1 MKNLIASLIK
11 FQKHVKAIPKNKIN
25 PFYNS
30 RYAELSTVIDVC
42 QPSLNEFGLAVVQV
56 IKILPEHN
64 DNVLVTML
72 CHESGE
78 TLESNIFLPK
88 IADAQKLTG
97 SITYLRRTSYLS
109 ILGLVADDD
118 LDGNDIVQAPQSQPS
133 KQAPPKEVT
142 RPTFQVESIGQ
153 QRPLTGAASDAQKN
167 ALRKMGI
174 KFEENITKDEA
185 SRLIGEAKRN

>member
-1 MKNLIASLIK
+1 
-11 FQKHVKAIPKNKIN
+11 
-25 PFYNS
+25 
-30 RYAELSTVIDVC
+30 
-42 QPSLNEFGLAVVQV
+42 
-56 IKILPEHN
+56 
-64 DNVLVTML
+64 ML

-118 LDGNDIVQAPQSQPS
+118 LDGNDIVQAPQSQTV
-133 KQAPPKEVT
+133 KQAPPKEAT

-153 QRPLTGAASDAQKN
+153 QRPLQGAASDAQKN

>member
-1 MKNLIASLIK
+1 M
-11 FQKHVKAIPKNKIN
+11 
-25 PFYNS
+25 
-30 RYAELSTVIDVC
+30 
-42 QPSLNEFGLAVVQV
+42 
-56 IKILPEHN
+56 KILPESG

-88 IADAQKLTG
+88 ITDAQKLTG
-97 SITYLRRTSYLS
+97 AITYLRRTSYLS

-118 LDGNDIVQAPQSQPS
+118 MDGNDLVEPKREINLPKKQEIVKPA
-133 KQAPPKEVT
+133 
-142 RPTFQVESIGQ
+142 FQVESIGQ
-153 QRPLTGAASDAQKN
+153 QRPLQGAASDAQKN

>member
-1 MKNLIASLIK
+1 MKNLFAALIK
-11 FQKHVKAIPKNKIN
+11 FQKNVKPIPKNKIN

-30 RYAELSTVIDVC
+30 KYAELSTVIDVC
-42 QPSLNEFGLAVVQV
+42 QPALNDAGLAVVQT
-56 IKILPEHN
+56 IKILPESN
-64 DNVLVTML
+64 DNVLVTLL

-97 SITYLRRTSYLS
+97 AITYLRRTSYLS

-118 LDGNDIVQAPQSQPS
+118 MDGNDVVDPKKEINLPRKQDQP
-133 KQAPPKEVT
+133 K
-142 RPTFQVESIGQ
+142 PTFQVDGVGQ
-153 QRPLTGAASDAQKN
+153 QRPLQGAASEAQKN

-174 KFEENITKDEA
+174 KFNDDITKDEA
-185 SRLIGEAKRN
+185 SKLIGEAKRN

>member
-1 MKNLIASLIK
+1 MKNLFSSLIK
-11 FQKHVKAIPKNKIN
+11 FQKSVKAIPKNKVN

-30 RYAELSTVIDVC
+30 KYAELSTVIDVC
-42 QPSLNEFGLAVVQV
+42 QPALNDSGLAVIQV
-56 IKILPEHN
+56 MKILPESG

-88 IADAQKLTG
+88 ITDAQKLTG
-97 SITYLRRTSYLS
+97 AITYLRRTSYLS

-118 LDGNDIVQAPQSQPS
+118 MDGNDLVEPKREINLPKKQEIVKPA
-133 KQAPPKEVT
+133 
-142 RPTFQVESIGQ
+142 FQVESIGQ
-153 QRPLTGAASDAQKN
+153 QRPLQGAASDAQKN